1 MTRCMESVKRAV
13 MPYEQRIRNYNEEKK
28 VALLLATNADEAQR
42 IIRILAKRWRV

>member
-1 MTRCMESVKRAV
+1 MEKTMERIKRAT
-13 MPYEQRIRNYNEEKK
+13 MPYEQRIRNYNEEKR